1 MSDTYNVATSNDVGA
16 AFQAI
21 VNAQA
26 AGRELVSVTITDGPH
41 AGKRYL
47 SNGPGNIDGV
57 IAPELDEQAAQ
68 LAEQAWATRT
78 TVFAPPLFAEL
89 HAVAEPL
96 LIFGAGHIAVPL
108 ANLAQTLGFR
118 VTVLDDRTDFAQP
131 ARFREGIDVR
141 ALDFADPLARVRIA
155 AHTFVVLVTRAH
167 KYDFD
172 CLRAVLSQPELPRYI
187 GMIGSKRRVRAA
199 FQALL
204 ADGVAR
210 ELLARVHAPVG
221 VEIGAETPEEI
232 AVSIAAELIQVRR
245 QKPGGSK
252 LAADRVLERMF
263 PEEAAQ

>member
-1 MSDTYNVATSNDVGA
+1 MSDTYVPHNNDSSA
-16 AFQAI
+16 AFHAI
-21 VNAQA
+21 VQAQA
-26 AGRELVSVTITDGPH
+26 AGRELVSVTITDGAH

-47 SNGPGNIDGV
+47 SNGPGKIDGA
-57 IAPELDEQAAQ
+57 IAPELDAQAAE
-68 LAEQAWATRT
+68 LAEQVWTTRT

-131 ARFREGIDVR
+131 ARFHEGIDVR
-141 ALDFADPLARVRIA
+141 ALDFAQPLARINLA
-155 AHTFVVLVTRAH
+155 ANTFVVLVTRAH

-172 CLRAVLSQPELPRYI
+172 CLRAVLSQSELPRYI

-204 ADGVAR
+204 TGGVPRA
-210 ELLARVHAPVG
+210 LLARVHAPVG
-221 VEIGAETPEEI
+221 VEIGAETPAEI

-245 QKPGGSK
+245 QQTGGSK

-263 PEEAAQ
+263 PENAAQ